1 MTNDVLS
8 FFFYFQ
14 RNQNPHLSHL
24 MQDLDF
30 DERPTR
36 RSKHG
41 GEEED
46 DDDDLCAMMD
56 RLPAASNKRR

>member
-1 MTNDVLS
+1 
-8 FFFYFQ
+8 
-14 RNQNPHLSHL
+14 

-36 RSKHG
+36 RG
-41 GEEED
+41 TQRNEDD

-56 RLPAASNKRR
+56 RLPEASNKRR